1 MTHEFDGK
9 KYEKASTHQ
18 KEWGDKLIS
27 ELGLK
32 GNERVLDLGCGDG
45 ALTAQIA
52 ELLPEGEV
60 VGVDASQGMIDV
72 AATKEQSNL
81 RFFRLDINHLDYE
94 NQFDV
99 VFSNATLHW
108 VKDHQRLLQNVHRAL
123 RADGHI
129 RFNFAGDG
137 NCSHFFAVMRDA
149 IALDEF
155 RPFFAEFDW
164 PWYMPSVD
172 EYDGLAK
179 SIGLHDVRV
188 WGENADRFFPDAE
201 TMIRWVD
208 QPSLVPFLALVPD
221 PAKTSF
227 REFVVNRMM
236 KETKQEDGKCFE
248 TFRRINVSA
257 TKMRLPNNAMHSDG
271 DSAVLHSRR

>member
-18 KEWGDKLIS
+18 KEWGNKLIS

-60 VGVDASQGMIDV
+60 VGVDSSQGMIDI

-81 RFFRLDINHLDYE
+81 RFLRLDINRLDYE

-108 VKDHQRLLQNVHRAL
+108 IKDHQRLLQNAHRAL

-149 IALDEF
+149 IALNEF
-155 RPFFAEFDW
+155 RSFFAEFDW

-172 EYDGLAK
+172 EYDALAK
-179 SIGLHDVRV
+179 SSGLHDIRV

-208 QPSLVPFLALVPD
+208 QPSLVPFLPLVPD
-221 PAKTSF
+221 PVKTSF
-227 REFVVNRMM
+227 REFVVNRMI

-257 TKMRLPNNAMHSDG
+257 TK
-271 DSAVLHSRR
+271 